1 MYPDARLIPKWCRF
15 LRTHYRN
22 FETSKSWCCPKGQKP
37 EARTR
42 FTPHGPTGCNG
53 ATSKAILL
61 QICEPLAEALGD
73 GESEGAGVGEHE
85 KRNLVHD
92 TSSRNTVGRCIA
104 HLLGLLPMRRVCSR
118 EKDRSCEGTERIPR
132 RIQASRPFSR
142 KPRSAACNRPAE
154 PRSRC
159 DTKQVDSNK
168 KHRTRRY
175 GRNRPQN

>member
-1 MYPDARLIPKWCRF
+1 VAALEQGAWEAPGATTQTASMYPDARLIPKWCRF

-22 FETSKSWCCPKGQKP
+22 FETSKSWRCPKGQKP

-73 GESEGAGVGEHE
+73 GESEGAGFGENE

-92 TSSRNTVGRCIA
+92 TSSCNTVGRCIA
-104 HLLGLLPMRRVCSR
+104 HLQGLLPMRRVCSR
-118 EKDRSCEGTERIPR
+118 EKDRSCEGTERTLE
-132 RIQASRPFSR
+132 Q
-142 KPRSAACNRPAE
+142 KNTGLG
-154 PRSRC
+154 
-159 DTKQVDSNK
+159 DTDEIA
-168 KHRTRRY
+168 H
-175 GRNRPQN
+175 